1 MFAPDGREVL
11 ATGVDN
17 LRKAITREETLLPR
31 NCLPQVIHTTG
42 APQVAPSSRT
52 AGGSL
57 RGTVGI
63 PKVVGAPVS
72 KQDKLRGRNSI

>member
-17 LRKAITREETLLPR
+17 LRKAITREET
-31 NCLPQVIHTTG
+31 
-42 APQVAPSSRT
+42 

-57 RGTVGI
+57 RGTVSI